1 MYVKGMNQAKLV
13 EIRKTAGNFL
23 TQPVVKLLART
34 RISPNAITWLGFLL
48 TLVAA
53 ALIGCGNLFVGG
65 IIVLVAGFFDIV
77 DGAVA
82 RSTNQVSRFGAI
94 LDSTLDR
101 LSEAALLLGI
111 LVIFAW
117 GQSVTGVFL
126 VGLALV
132 GSIMVSYLR
141 AKVEVLG
148 IECKVGLFTRSE
160 RVIVLALG
168 LLLSRFNYALMIA
181 LAIIV
186 SFIFFT
192 VGERLV
198 YARRQT
204 KRDQLKNI

>member
-1 MYVKGMNQAKLV
+1 MYVKSMNQAKLV

-23 TQPVVKLLART
+23 TQPVVKLLGRT

-82 RSTNQVSRFGAI
+82 RSTNQISRFGAI

-141 AKVEVLG
+141 ARVEVLG

-181 LAIIV
+181 LVIIV
-186 SFIFFT
+186 SFSFFT

-198 YARRQT
+198 YAWRQT